1 MAKYQ
6 VQPNPHVYQIF
17 EDLEN
22 LQTFCVDF
30 GYKYDEADLYNPK
43 SLVFKQFTKY
53 ATGKN
58 VKNMWQVDGKA
69 D

>member
-6 VQPNPHVYQIF
+6 VQHNPFVNQIF
-17 EDLEN
+17 DDLEK
-22 LQTFCVDF
+22 LQTFCVDY

-43 SLVFKQFTKY
+43 SVVFKQFTKY

-58 VKNMWQVDGKA
+58 VKNMWEIDAKK